1 MVRLATNVSDPI
13 GDLLARIRNANLAYK
28 DDLAVPAS
36 KMNEAIVKI
45 LAAEGFVGGYE
56 PEGDGLDRTLRV
68 TLKYGSKRERTITG
82 LKRVSR
88 PGRRMYA
95 GRTGLPRVLGGLGV
109 AIVSTSQ
116 GVMTDRDASRKGI
129 GGEVLAYVW

>member
-28 DDLAVPAS
+28 DDLVIPAS

-82 LKRVSR
+82 LKRGADQSPARARWSR
-88 PGRRMYA
+88 RRDRVDVA
-95 GRTGLPRVLGGLGV
+95 GCDDGP
-109 AIVSTSQ
+109 
-116 GVMTDRDASRKGI
+116 
-129 GGEVLAYVW
+129 